1 MTHTHTLTLTHTL
14 THTLTLTLT
23 HTHTQPSNLMIQI
36 TRSIDVL
43 KLIDFGASRHYG
55 VESITGQLEPSVDY
69 QYMAPE
75 VFRQEP
81 VVPATDVWGVGVII
95 YIM

>member
-1 MTHTHTLTLTHTL
+1 
-14 THTLTLTLT
+14 
-23 HTHTQPSNLMIQI
+23 MIQI

-95 YIM
+95 YIMWVHENINVVVLLVNFLPIIAISK